1 MERKNE
7 SKKNFYFSFKNIK
20 KIWLPIILTFFIIFN
35 IPFIPSSLGTNDN
48 FNFQPASAS
57 GESYFFS
64 SSHFK
69 NKNTSKRDGSIAFW
83 VLFLII
89 CFMIAFVYL
98 IFYKFRNT
106 DEKKDDHS
114 DYIELL
120 KDDSDYEGN
129 I

>member
-1 MERKNE
+1 MERKNK
-7 SKKNFYFSFKNIK
+7 SKENFYFSFKNIK
-20 KIWLPIILTFFIIFN
+20 KIWFPIILTFFIIFN

-48 FNFQPASAS
+48 LNFQPSSAS

-69 NKNTSKRDGSIAFW
+69 NKNTSNGDGNIGFF
-83 VLFLII
+83 VLLLII
-89 CFMIAFVYL
+89 CFIIGIVYY
-98 IFYKFRNT
+98 IIYKLSNR
-106 DEKKDDHS
+106 DEKNEDHT